1 MPQSFLKFI
10 ATAVVV
16 ATPFTSFCDNTPPQ
30 PNPGPI
36 ILLPQK
42 GNTYNL
48 SPSYNTFLSYSESE
62 ACLSTSMP
70 YAYAVI
76 EVSDIDGNVY
86 SSMIATPEESC
97 GYLLIEPSSSIIV
110 TFDNGTT
117 LYGSY

>member
-1 MPQSFLKFI
+1 MSQDFLKFI
-10 ATAVVV
+10 AAAVVV
-16 ATPFTSFCDNTPPQ
+16 ATPFTSFCDETPP
-30 PNPGPI
+30 PPPDPI
-36 ILLPQK
+36 ILIPQTGTHK
-42 GNTYNL
+42 RI
-48 SPSYNTFLSYSESE
+48 PPRYNTFLSYSESE

-97 GYLLIEPSSSIIV
+97 GYLLIEPSSSITV